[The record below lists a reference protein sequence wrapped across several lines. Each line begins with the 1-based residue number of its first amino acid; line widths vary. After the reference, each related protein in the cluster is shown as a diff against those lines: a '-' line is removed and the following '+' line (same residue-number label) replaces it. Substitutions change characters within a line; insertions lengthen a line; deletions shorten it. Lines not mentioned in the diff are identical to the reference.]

1 MNKNEIDNLKTLFID
16 ILETACQ
23 NRFKVKHFINYL
35 ETQTDFFKAP
45 ASTRFHLAEAGGLL
59 KHSLHV
65 YKTLITLAPI
75 YAPEIPQDS
84 LAICGLLHDI
94 CKSNFYKQE
103 FRNVKTPNGWQEQL
117 TYVVNDDFPIGHGEK
132 SVIMLQQHMTLTKDE
147 IIAIRWHM
155 NGFDYAVKGGEQA
168 YSNAVN
174 KCKLLR
180 LLGVSDL
187 IASRLLEGAF

>member
-1 MNKNEIDNLKTLFID
+1 MNKNEIDNFKMLFVD
-16 ILETACQ
+16 ILETTCQ
-23 NRFKVKHFINYL
+23 SRFNVKRFINYL
-35 ETQTDFFKAP
+35 EIQTDFFKAP

-59 KHSLHV
+59 EHSLHV
-65 YKTLITLAPI
+65 YKTLITLAAI

-94 CKSNFYKQE
+94 CKTNFYKQE
-103 FRNVKTPNGWQEQL
+103 FKNVKTPNGWQEQL
-117 TYVVNDDFPIGHGEK
+117 TYVVDDQFPIGHGEK

-147 IIAIRWHM
+147 IMAIRWHM

-174 KCKLLR
+174 KCKLLS
-180 LLGVSDL
+180 LLEVSDL
-187 IASRLLEGAF
+187 IASRLLEGDL